1 MKTPPKGWHSS
12 HEGSGETSLLGT
24 LFHSMLVAHKDA
36 DIPLFNKY
44 FLPHGYVGLN
54 GMPSAPL
61 SRWGVASSLSDR
73 MYAQKINENIHNI
86 FGSRTPNKKANMV
99 EKLGLEYMKEL
110 HAMEE
115 NNTIHHKYNF
125 LQSKKAVKVLKARE
139 GKEDVLNLVEA
150 QTLLYSWFAQFKQC
164 DHLSN
169 HMVDALLHCE
179 DTAYLYTFNPPTSRF
194 LANGIQKTKE
204 HDDWLSNSGVDK
216 SMEINP
222 WRVVPIDDNGDM
234 VSQYFCG
241 QEMVQQPYHSYT
253 PYWTTIDYVWNAD
266 PTHLFNDLTSAI
278 SDPNVFPIT
287 VSKTHFL
294 FCHRLLG
301 FFCLRALPTNDT
313 GAKSHTKD
321 PINFRSYLVDI
332 KNVFASQSAMP
343 FSKYEDSDKTGLT
356 LLESVRE
363 YPTGK
368 SIYTINE
375 NQYANIAVTLAEEVS
390 KPFNKLTCR
399 NLAESSSL
407 GSASARSYA
416 RRLKMFYGLCVGMAA
431 AEKAKPYTLGDG
443 GACVADS
450 LIYSFNKQFVT
461 GDEDDVIRMVEG
473 DFQEDP
479 DAKAKKVHFHGSLR
493 SLYKADTDP
502 WTWGEIVNEYSTST
516 EIPKPSHASE
526 FIPSWK
532 DSRKPI
538 TINVSGAPPIG
549 FYHKERR
556 CATCNGRVI
565 LTTPAHCKVE
575 NVQCPHCRHGKIE
588 VNE

>member
-1 MKTPPKGWHSS
+1 MKTPPKGWHHS
-12 HEGSGETSLLGT
+12 HKGSGQSSLLGT
-24 LFHSMLVAHKDA
+24 LFHSMLVAHQDA
-36 DIPLFNKY
+36 SIPLFNKY
-44 FLPHGYVGLN
+44 FLPNGYTNLA
-54 GMPSAPL
+54 GMPTAPM

-73 MYAQKINENIHNI
+73 MYARKVNENIHNI

-110 HAMEE
+110 NAMEE
-115 NNTIHHKYNF
+115 NNTIHHKHNF
-125 LQSKKAVKVLKARE
+125 LQSKKAVNALKDKE

-164 DHLSN
+164 DYPSN

-179 DTAYLYTFNPPTSRF
+179 DTAYLYTVNPPSSRF
-194 LANGIQKTKE
+194 LANGILKTKE

-234 VSQYFCG
+234 ASQYFYG

-253 PYWTTIDYVWNAD
+253 PYWTTIDYVWNVD
-266 PTHLFNDLTSAI
+266 QTHLFNDLTSAT

-287 VSKTHFL
+287 ISKTHFL

-301 FFCLRALPTNDT
+301 FFCLRALPTNL
-313 GAKSHTKD
+313 GEG

-332 KNVFASQSAMP
+332 KNVYASQNAMA
-343 FSKYEDSDKTGLT
+343 FSKYEEVEKTGLT
-356 LLESVRE
+356 FTKSFTSDGERE
-363 YPTGK
+363 YPNGK
-368 SIYTINE
+368 SFYTLNE
-375 NQYANIAVTLAEEVS
+375 NQYAHLAPTLALEAS
-390 KPFNKLTCR
+390 KPSNYLPCR
-399 NLAESSSL
+399 NLAQSSSL

-431 AEKAKPYTLGDG
+431 AEKVKQYTLKDG
-443 GACVADS
+443 GAGVADA
-450 LIYSFNKQFVT
+450 LIYSFNKEFVIEE
-461 GDEDDVIRMVEG
+461 DEVPMTTVVG
-473 DFQEDP
+473 VYQEEEFYSTE
-479 DAKAKKVHFHGSLR
+479 KKVRFHGSLR

-502 WTWGEIVNEYSTST
+502 WTWGEIVNEYSTSPIT
-516 EIPKPSHASE
+516 DKPTHTSE

-532 DSRKPI
+532 DMRSPI
-538 TINVSGAPPIG
+538 TINVNGAPPIG

-556 CATCNGRVI
+556 CKVCNGRVI
-565 LTTPAHCKVE
+565 LTTPPHCKVE
-575 NVQCPHCRHGKIE
+575 KVQCPHCREGKIE